1 MDIVNIAAYKFVDL
15 PEGALPELRDQLLAD
30 CERRELLGTI
40 LLSSEGINLIL
51 AGAAE
56 KIGGFKKMLSRMAPF
71 QDMEYKES
79 SSSYPPFKRMW
90 VKIKKEIITMNRKE
104 IRPAT
109 FTGPRITAQELKRWL
124 DEGRE
129 FTLLDTRNDYEV
141 RLGSFAQAEDLHI
154 ASFRQFPE
162 AVEQMPSEVREKPL
176 VMFCTGG
183 IRCEKAS
190 PLLLQKGFREVYQLD
205 GGILK
210 YFEAVGDAHFRGECF
225 VFDQRVG
232 LNGKLQ
238 ETGAA
243 LCEFCSAPLTVAE
256 QQAHDYRPGQPCPYC
271 PAPF

>member
-15 PEGALPELRDQLLAD
+15 PEEALPELRDQLLAD

-56 KIGGFKKMLSRMAPF
+56 QIDGFKQMLSGMASF
-71 QDMEYKES
+71 QDLEYKES
-79 SSSYPPFKRMW
+79 RSSHPPFKRMW
-90 VKIKKEIITMNRKE
+90 VKIKKEIITMNREE
-104 IRPAT
+104 IRPAA
-109 FTGPRITAQELKRWL
+109 FTGPRISAQELKRWL

-162 AVEQMPSEVREKPL
+162 AVEQMPSEARDKPL

-210 YFEAVGDAHFRGECF
+210 YFEAVGDAHFRG
-225 VFDQRVG
+225 
-232 LNGKLQ
+232 
-238 ETGAA
+238 
-243 LCEFCSAPLTVAE
+243 
-256 QQAHDYRPGQPCPYC
+256 
-271 PAPF
+271 

>member
-1 MDIVNIAAYKFVDL
+1 MDIINIAAYKFVDL
-15 PEGALPELRDQLLAD
+15 PEEALPELRERLQEE

-40 LLSSEGINLIL
+40 LLSSEGVNLVL
-51 AGAAE
+51 AGE
-56 KIGGFKKMLSRMAPF
+56 TGQIDGFKQMLSGMGPF
-71 QDMEYKES
+71 QDLEYKES
-79 SSSYPPFKRMW
+79 RSSYLPFKRMW
-90 VKIKKEIITMNRKE
+90 VKIKKEIITMNREE
-104 IRPAT
+104 IRPAA

-124 DEGRE
+124 DEGRD

-154 ASFRQFPE
+154 ASFRQFPK
-162 AVEQMPSEVREKPL
+162 AVERIPPEARDKPM

-190 PLLLQKGFREVYQLD
+190 PLLLQNGFREVYQLD

-210 YFEAVGDAHFRGECF
+210 YFEAVGDVHFRGECF

-238 ETGAA
+238 ETGAV

-256 QQAHDYRPGQPCPYC
+256 QQAHHYQPGQPCPYC
-271 PAPF
+271 PEPG